1 VKSLGKLEEY
11 FERKE
16 ADLESFY
23 LKSKLPD
30 LPRVDAI
37 RNLLMECLEQ
47 QFGSLGNLVK
57 QDGKAHVTVSK
68 IQDILRD
75 YEA

>member
-1 VKSLGKLEEY
+1 LKSIRRGEWPLEKLEEY

-30 LPRVDAI
+30 LPRVEFDVNKA
-37 RNLLMECLEQ
+37 
-47 QFGSLGNLVK
+47 FG
-57 QDGKAHVTVSK
+57 
-68 IQDILRD
+68 
-75 YEA
+75 